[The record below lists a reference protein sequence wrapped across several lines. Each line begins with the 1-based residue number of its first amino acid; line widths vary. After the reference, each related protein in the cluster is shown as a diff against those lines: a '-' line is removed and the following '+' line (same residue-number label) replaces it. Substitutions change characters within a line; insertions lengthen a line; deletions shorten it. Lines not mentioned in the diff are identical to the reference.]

1 MKSNKIFTKEE
12 LEKRKPF
19 TKKKGKN
26 NKKEEIDEFYDLDDN
41 NITVNSDVEI
51 FSNIPKSAGDESE
64 FEQGVPTV
72 TDKLAMYANPRNWWQ
87 LYLRGY
93 PLIRT
98 YGLYENDF
106 KDIIKELLDSKD
118 DDDDILPKDEREQKV
133 NKIKKEIRR
142 NKFSESDL
150 EELEKLIRK
159 KLNKDGK

>member
-1 MKSNKIFTKEE
+1 MEE
-12 LEKRKPF
+12 KKPF
-19 TKKKGKN
+19 TDKRAKN
-26 NKKEEIDEFYDLDDN
+26 KEKEEIDEFYDLDDN

-159 KLNKDGK
+159 NLNIDGK

>member
-41 NITVNSDVEI
+41 NITVSRNSEI
-51 FSNIPKSAGDESE
+51 FSNVPKSAGDESE
-64 FEQGVPTV
+64 FEQGIPTT

-93 PLIRT
+93 PIIRT
-98 YGLYENDF
+98 INEQQEL
-106 KDIIKELLDSKD
+106 KDIIKELLSKRDDIDELVSKD
-118 DDDDILPKDEREQKV
+118 ENSSKIEKILKLI
-133 NKIKKEIRR
+133 NGL
-142 NKFSESDL
+142 SD
-150 EELEKLIRK
+150 EELKTFK
-159 KLNKDGK
+159 DKLNNLNK

>member
-1 MKSNKIFTKEE
+1 MKPNKIIKKKQFEE
-12 LEKRKPF
+12 NKPF
-19 TKKKGKN
+19 TSEKG
-26 NKKEEIDEFYDLDDN
+26 EIDEFFDLDDN
-41 NITVNSDVEI
+41 NMTVSNNSQIYTNV
-51 FSNIPKSAGDESE
+51 PKSAGDESE
-64 FEQGVPTV
+64 FEQSIPTI

-98 YGLYENDF
+98 YGLYESDF

-133 NKIKKEIRR
+133 KKIKKEIRR

-150 EELEKLIRK
+150 EELENLIRK
-159 KLNKDGK
+159 KLNKDA